1 MTSFITT
8 RCSPFFIFS
17 VPICAGLSLPLYY
30 IWMNALTPVT
40 DALQD
45 QYRFG
50 CLVMTVACVLELC
63 AEAPAFVGQ
72 VFCFVKL
79 KIVMDTTHIFVR
91 SLVFILL
98 VVGNSERVIW
108 AFGIAQL
115 ASCLTILCGNYGYFY
130 VFLRKRRAAAVKA
143 KKKDQAQDME
153 DFPIHSMRDFL
164 PFIGLKRLEANE
176 GNFNPELQK
185 LVLSFLKQGML
196 KQILTE
202 GEKYVMSISP
212 VLTFSQQ
219 ATYDVVNNMGSLAA
233 RFIFR
238 PIEDSSYFY
247 FTQTLARDVPLHHQ
261 KRDKVEEA
269 SGVLSNICKGVLS
282 VGLVGFVFGQ
292 SYSGT
297 LLLLYGGQDFVAGGL
312 PELLLRWHCLS
323 IVLLAVNGISEGYMF
338 ATNTSTQIDK
348 YNYLMAAF
356 SVTFLVLSY
365 QLTSWFGPVGFI
377 LANCTNMALRIG
389 YSLRY
394 IRAQYKGV
402 VAVHTENDSKLQ
414 PLSGL
419 RPDLLFVLALVMS
432 GVVCSVSQSYLLP
445 RSIVLHIGVG
455 MFCLMIVLC
464 SWMWEN
470 RAVTR
475 HLMTKVTGK
484 FKTN

>member
-1 MTSFITT
+1 M
-8 RCSPFFIFS
+8 
-17 VPICAGLSLPLYY
+17 Y
-30 IWMNALTPVT
+30 ALTPVT
-40 DALQD
+40 DALHD

-50 CLVMTVACVLELC
+50 CITMALCCVLELC

-79 KIVMDTTHIFVR
+79 KIVMDTMHIFVR

-98 VVGNSERVIW
+98 VVRNSERVIW
-108 AFGIAQL
+108 AFGVAQM
-115 ASCLTILCGNYGYFY
+115 ASCLTILCGNYGFFY
-130 VFLRKRRAAAVKA
+130 WYLSSRRMRRDEY
-143 KKKDQAQDME
+143 KKSEQVTEGDTVD
-153 DFPIHSMRDFL
+153 DFPIHRMKDFL
-164 PFIGLKRLEANE
+164 PFIGLPKLKPDE

-185 LVLSFLKQGML
+185 LVLSFLKQGIL

-202 GEKYVMSISP
+202 GEKYVMSVSP

-247 FTQTLARDVPLHHQ
+247 FTQTLARDVPLHEQ
-261 KRDKVEEA
+261 KRDKVVEA

-338 ATNTSTQIDK
+338 ATNTSQQIDK
-348 YNYLMAAF
+348 YNYLMALF
-356 SVTFLVLSY
+356 SVTFLVLSF

-377 LANCTNMALRIG
+377 LANCTNMALRIC

-394 IRAQYKGV
+394 IRKQYEKTKD
-402 VAVHTENDSKLQ
+402 AANEKASLN

-419 RPDLLFVLALVMS
+419 RPDLLFVLSLVLS
-432 GVVCSVSQSYLLP
+432 AVLCYLSQAYVMP

-455 MFCLMIVLC
+455 AFCLLIVLC
-464 SWMWEN
+464 SWAWEN
-470 RAVTR
+470 RVVTKQLLTR
-475 HLMTKVTGK
+475 VTSK
-484 FKTN
+484 LKTN

>member
-1 MTSFITT
+1 MTSFI
-8 RCSPFFIFS
+8 PAPFIFS

-30 IWMNALTPVT
+30 IWMHALTPVS
-40 DALQD
+40 DALRE

-50 CLVMTVACVLELC
+50 CLIMAFSCVLELC

-108 AFGIAQL
+108 AFGVAQL
-115 ASCLTILCGNYGYFY
+115 ASCLTILCGNYGFFY
-130 VFLRKRRAAAVKA
+130 VYLQKRRIAMGQA
-143 KKKDQAQDME
+143 KKHDVSQDME
-153 DFPIHSMRDFL
+153 DFPIRTMRDFL
-164 PFIGLKRLEANE
+164 PFCGLKRLEPKE

-247 FTQTLARDVPLHHQ
+247 FTQTLARDVPLHEQ
-261 KRDKVEEA
+261 KKEKVAEA
-269 SGVLSNICKGVLS
+269 SGVLSHICKGVLS

-338 ATNTSTQIDK
+338 ATNTSKQIDK
-348 YNYLMAAF
+348 YNYLMAVF

-377 LANCTNMALRIG
+377 LANCTNMALRIT

-394 IRAQYKGV
+394 IRQQYLSTGGSL
-402 VAVHTENDSKLQ
+402 N
-414 PLSGL
+414 PLRGL
-419 RPDLLFVLALVMS
+419 TPDLLFVLALIMAAI
-432 GVVCSVSQSYLLP
+432 VCLLSKSYVLP
-445 RSIVLHIGVG
+445 RSTVLHIGIGGV
-455 MFCLMIVLC
+455 CLLIVLC

-470 RAVTR
+470 RTVTR
-475 HLMTKVTGK
+475 HLLSKVTSK

>member
-1 MTSFITT
+1 MYT
-8 RCSPFFIFS
+8 
-17 VPICAGLSLPLYY
+17 
-30 IWMNALTPVT
+30 LTPVT
-40 DALQD
+40 DALHD

-50 CLVMTVACVLELC
+50 CITMALCCVLELC

-79 KIVMDTTHIFVR
+79 KIVMDTMHIFVR

-98 VVGNSERVIW
+98 VVRNSERVIW
-108 AFGIAQL
+108 AFGVAQM
-115 ASCLTILCGNYGYFY
+115 ASCLTILCGNYGFFY
-130 VFLRKRRAAAVKA
+130 WYLSSRRRIRDEY
-143 KKKDQAQDME
+143 KKSDQVTEGDTVD
-153 DFPIHSMRDFL
+153 DFPIHRMKDFL
-164 PFIGLKRLEANE
+164 PFIGLPKLKPDE

-185 LVLSFLKQGML
+185 LVLSFLKQGIL

-202 GEKYVMSISP
+202 GEKYVMSVSP

-247 FTQTLARDVPLHHQ
+247 FTQTLARDVPLHEQ
-261 KRDKVEEA
+261 KRDKVVEA

-338 ATNTSTQIDK
+338 ATNTSQQIDK
-348 YNYLMAAF
+348 YNYLMALF
-356 SVTFLVLSY
+356 SVTFLVLSF

-377 LANCTNMALRIG
+377 LANCTNMALRIC

-394 IRAQYKGV
+394 IRKQYEKTKD
-402 VAVHTENDSKLQ
+402 AANEKASLN

-419 RPDLLFVLALVMS
+419 RPDMLFVLSLVLS
-432 GVVCSVSQSYLLP
+432 AVLCYLSQTYVMP

-455 MFCLMIVLC
+455 AFCLLIVLS
-464 SWMWEN
+464 SWAWEN
-470 RAVTR
+470 RVVSKQLLTRVTSK
-475 HLMTKVTGK
+475 L
-484 FKTN
+484 KTN